1 MAAALWLIGGLIA
14 IAAEAA
20 FGDFTLLMIGGGA
33 LVTAG
38 ATFGLGLPYWAQGIV
53 FALTSIALLTTV
65 TGISPIAVLCWG
77 ALFLAMMFWLP
88 SIEGKRVCW
97 QVGGLVLAVA

>member
-1 MAAALWLIGGLIA
+1 MTIITIATAIILLATTYQWSQCNPARCAVSSAA
-14 IAAEAA
+14 
-20 FGDFTLLMIGGGA
+20 
-33 LVTAG
+33 V
-38 ATFGLGLPYWAQGIV
+38 
-53 FALTSIALLTTV
+53 IALLTTV

>member
-1 MAAALWLIGGLIA
+1 MTDSAA
-14 IAAEAA
+14 
-20 FGDFTLLMIGGGA
+20 
-33 LVTAG
+33 V
-38 ATFGLGLPYWAQGIV
+38 
-53 FALTSIALLTTV
+53 IALLTTV
-65 TGISPIAVLCWG
+65 TGISPVGLLCWG